1 MAGLSLSGER
11 VPRFEDGL
19 LPVVVQSEDDGEVLM
34 LGWANQQALARTLR
48 TGKAHFWSRSRDALW
63 RKGETSGNTMRVLSV
78 AVDCDGDALLY
89 RVEPAGPACHTGE
102 RSCFEQPGA
111 GEAAQF
117 SLHQLERIIAE
128 RAVAPAGESYTAR
141 LLARAPAKPAAK
153 LVEEAGELAVAALAE
168 TKQDVAREAADV
180 LYHFLVLLRSRKV
193 SLASVIEELAARR
206 MK

>member
-1 MAGLSLSGER
+1 MAGLTVAGER
-11 VPRFEDGL
+11 QPDFSGGL
-19 LPVVVQSEDDGEVLM
+19 LPVIVQSEDDGEVLM
-34 LGWANQQALARTLR
+34 LGWANEQALAKTLR
-48 TGKAHFWSRSRDALW
+48 TGKAHFWSRSRDELW
-63 RKGETSGNTMRVLSV
+63 RKGATSGNTMRVMSV

-102 RSCFEQPGA
+102 RSCFDQPDD
-111 GEAAQF
+111 AAPF
-117 SLHQLERIIAE
+117 TLRQLERIIAS
-128 RAVAPAGESYTAR
+128 RADSPPADSYTAR

-168 TKQDVAREAADV
+168 TKQDVVREAADV

-193 SLASVIEELAARR
+193 SLASVLEQLAARR